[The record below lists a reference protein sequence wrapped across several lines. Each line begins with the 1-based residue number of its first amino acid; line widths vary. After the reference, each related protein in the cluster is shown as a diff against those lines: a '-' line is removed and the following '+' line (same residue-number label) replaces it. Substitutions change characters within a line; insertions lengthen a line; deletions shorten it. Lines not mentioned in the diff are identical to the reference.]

1 MVARRKTKRRI
12 NKRTIAIISFIAIML
27 GIIIISVLYQNT
39 PQKISVDEYFTF
51 SQATATEYNIVDNYI
66 QITRIYFNITAVGGD
81 ANEVFVEPLQGAVP
95 AEDWPYF
102 DILSQGNVTAV
113 EVAYTSAVTYS
124 LNQKEPY
131 GWPVY
136 FRIISVEATGD
147 VTINVTKY

>member
-1 MVARRKTKRRI
+1 MKKKPMVARRKTKRRI

-81 ANEVFVEPLQGAVP
+81 ATEVVV
-95 AEDWPYF
+95 
-102 DILSQGNVTAV
+102 
-113 EVAYTSAVTYS
+113 
-124 LNQKEPY
+124 
-131 GWPVY
+131 
-136 FRIISVEATGD
+136 
-147 VTINVTKY
+147 